1 MTTLTTVFTTVIAKN
16 ITNEISPVADQT
28 TLAKAEK
35 GTVQIWVYAEMDDV
49 EDEGGI
55 DGFKSLKL
63 RTGLGT
69 LVANDDGE
77 LFILTHDHW
86 RDLGAVITA
95 QILDV
100 NGALIAEVDGH
111 TFRGWVL
118 YRDGGSLLLGP
129 LRLLANSALEPV
141 EVGSQDMVSP
151 GIVVTIAR
159 QVSGNPGQVEFIQ
172 SEMVSTGQVQGV
184 PTYNLH
190 SLGGEAIV
198 QGDSGGGV
206 WYNGKLVGNTWKGE
220 FYMLLRWNALK
231 SGRLAEQ
238 ASVAAQLPDGIWDV
252 LTGAG
257 EENWGEQLD
266 QKHVLPS
273 PLEF

>member
-16 ITNEISPVADQT
+16 TTNEISSVAGPAN
-28 TLAKAEK
+28 LAQVQEA
-35 GTVQIWVYAEMDDV
+35 TVQIWLYAEVNDV

-55 DGFKSLKL
+55 EGIKSLKL

-69 LVANDDGE
+69 LVVHDGK

-86 RDLGAVITA
+86 RDLGVVITA
-95 QILDV
+95 QILDET
-100 NGALIAEVDGH
+100 GALIAEVDGH

-129 LRLLANSALEPV
+129 LSILANSALQPAEM
-141 EVGSQDMVSP
+141 GSPAMVSTGGVLLIAQQVGGEP
-151 GIVVTIAR
+151 GRV
-159 QVSGNPGQVEFIQ
+159 GFIQ
-172 SEMVSTGQVQGV
+172 SEVISLGQTQDLLV
-184 PTYNLH
+184 YNMR

-220 FYMLLRWNALK
+220 FYKLLRWDALK
-231 SGRLAEQ
+231 SGRLAER
-238 ASVAAQLPDGIWDV
+238 ASVAAQLPAGIWV
-252 LTGAG
+252 ILTGFRK
-257 EENWGEQLD
+257 ENCGEQLD
-266 QKHVLPS
+266 QECIQPS